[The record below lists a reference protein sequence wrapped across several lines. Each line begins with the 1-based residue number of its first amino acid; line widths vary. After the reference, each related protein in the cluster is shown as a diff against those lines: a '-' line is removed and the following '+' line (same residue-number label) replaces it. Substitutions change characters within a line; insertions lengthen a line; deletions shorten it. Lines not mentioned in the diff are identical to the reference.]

1 MATAITLEAV
11 RAAPKVVLHD
21 HLDGGLRPATIVEL
35 ADSAG
40 YRDLPTTDL
49 TELAAWFTRGAD
61 TRDILQYLATFT
73 HTLAV
78 MQTEDALHRVAREA
92 ALDLAADGVVYAE
105 VRFAPELHQ
114 ERGLALDAVV
124 DAVQAGFRA
133 GEQEAAA
140 AGRAIV
146 MRTII
151 CAMRTEA
158 RSSEIAELCV
168 RRRRD
173 DDTVVSFDLAGAE
186 TGFPPSGHADA
197 VAIVRTGLAH
207 LTIHASEPPGLELI
221 ADALACGAERVGHGV
236 RLVEDVTIDGGLPES
251 GLVGIDLERVHLGPL
266 ATYVRDRQIPL
277 ELAPTCNVQIGAVP
291 TLAHH
296 PVALFHRLGIR
307 ATINTDN
314 RLMSGVSVASE
325 VHAVASVNRFGWPD
339 IEAVQVTGIQ
349 SAFCSLDERRHIERD
364 IIRPAYANLEQE

>member
-1 MATAITLEAV
+1 MTTAITIEAV

-35 ADSAG
+35 ADEVG
-40 YRDLPTTDL
+40 YTGLPATNL
-49 TELAAWFTRGAD
+49 HELAAWFTRGAD
-61 TRDILQYLATFT
+61 TRDILQYLATFE

-78 MQTEDALHRVAREA
+78 MQTEPTLHRVAREA

-114 ERGLALDAVV
+114 ERGISLDAVV
-124 DAVQAGFRA
+124 DAVQAGFRD
-133 GEQEAAA
+133 GEKAAA
-140 AGRAIV
+140 AVGQTIV
-146 MRTII
+146 VRTII
-151 CAMRTEA
+151 CAMRTA
-158 RSSEIAELCV
+158 SRSREIAELCV

-173 DDTVVSFDLAGAE
+173 DDTIVAFDLAGAE
-186 TGFPPSGHADA
+186 TGFPPSGHDDA
-197 VAIVRTGLAH
+197 VAVARRGLAH

-221 ADALACGAERVGHGV
+221 ADALDCGAERIGHGV
-236 RLVEDVTIDGGLPES
+236 RLIEDVTIDGGIPAG
-251 GLVGIDLERVHLGPL
+251 GLVDIDLGRVHLGPL

-307 ATINTDN
+307 ATVNTDN
-314 RLMSGVSVASE
+314 RLMSGVTVASE
-325 VHAVASVNRFGWPD
+325 VHAIASVNDFGWSD
-339 IEAVQVTGIQ
+339 IEAIEVTGIQ
-349 SAFCSLDERRHIERD
+349 SAFCPLDERRRIEQD
-364 IIRPAYANLEQE
+364 IIRPAYAKLQE